1 MSFRWVKA
9 TLKTGIVIV
18 AILVCGISKTHAQG
32 FTGVIDGIGSVLRVV
47 GITDLYNYAK
57 TRDTTYYVSP
67 KGDFDICLN
76 MNLFGSRLSTYG
88 SETVKHSKF
97 RSHIS
102 SENEVNS
109 SIIVGYKGI
118 AFGYTFNPFSKTK
131 KGGDHRFNLT
141 LNGNFLGINFAYH
154 NVKSFS
160 GYSRLGTERYNI
172 PYGEPNMKLFLI
184 NTYVV
189 FNHKHYSFPAGVS
202 QSYIQKRSS
211 GSLIAGVTYTNNRTN
226 VSSIGFGEPS
236 IKINAK
242 MVSIGAGYGY
252 NYVPWKDML
261 LAFSFIPKIVVY
273 DSSFI
278 NVKSYDISQAFKRP
292 QLTYYASLAMV
303 KWFGNFFVAVSAL
316 ADGYTSHK
324 TSSGYHLLQT
334 QWQTH
339 FHLGVNF

>member
-109 SIIVGYKGI
+109 SIIVGRGSEN
-118 AFGYTFNPFSKTK
+118 T
-131 KGGDHRFNLT
+131 
-141 LNGNFLGINFAYH
+141 
-154 NVKSFS
+154 
-160 GYSRLGTERYNI
+160 RYRR
-172 PYGEPNMKLFLI
+172 
-184 NTYVV
+184 
-189 FNHKHYSFPAGVS
+189 NHQRRALL
-202 QSYIQKRSS
+202 SYC
-211 GSLIAGVTYTNNRTN
+211 
-226 VSSIGFGEPS
+226 
-236 IKINAK
+236 
-242 MVSIGAGYGY
+242 
-252 NYVPWKDML
+252 
-261 LAFSFIPKIVVY
+261 
-273 DSSFI
+273 
-278 NVKSYDISQAFKRP
+278 
-292 QLTYYASLAMV
+292 
-303 KWFGNFFVAVSAL
+303 
-316 ADGYTSHK
+316 
-324 TSSGYHLLQT
+324 
-334 QWQTH
+334 
-339 FHLGVNF
+339 